1 MKVVVFGLGYVGFTA
16 SCCISSQGHRVVGI
30 DVATAKVRAI
40 ADGNAPIVEPGVSD
54 LLRDAHA
61 KGLIAAD
68 TQIGNHLD
76 DADMAIVCVGTP
88 SGPDGSHNMSYIA
101 DVSRQIAHAVKSRT
115 GAPLTVTYRSTIRPG
130 SIEELILPIFGATL
144 GDAVAA
150 KVEIVYNP
158 EFLREGM
165 AVKDYFNPPKIVI
178 GTRDGQPNA
187 AMNALNDGITAPVFV
202 TGYRE
207 AEFTKFADNT
217 WHAVKVAYANEL
229 GRVCLALGISAAK
242 VHEIFVSDTKL
253 NVSPYYLRPGGAFGG
268 SCLPKDVR
276 ALQYIAQDVGE
287 NLPLVENLIRS
298 NEAHKHKLYAHA
310 TKGLTPG
317 AKVLLAG
324 LAFKAHTDD
333 LRESPNIDLARRLLG
348 AGFDLKIYD
357 PAVDAS
363 KLVGANLGYAYS
375 HLPVIER
382 LLIGKDTA
390 EKGPF
395 DRVIATNATFRDLT
409 LPAGTSVVDIGSLP

>member
-30 DVATAKVRAI
+30 DVNAGKVKAI
-40 ADGNAPIVEPGVSD
+40 ADGHAPIVEPGVGE
-54 LLRDAHA
+54 LLRDAHKA
-61 KGLIAAD
+61 GLIAAD
-68 TQIGNHLD
+68 TQIGGHLA

-88 SGPDGSHNMSYIA
+88 SGADGSHNMSYIA
-101 DVSRQIAHAVKSRT
+101 DVTRQIAHAVKDRA
-115 GAPLTVTYRSTIRPG
+115 GAPLTVAYRSTIRPG
-130 SIEELILPIFGATL
+130 SIEDLILPIFGATL
-144 GDAVAA
+144 GDAIGEKA
-150 KVEIVYNP
+150 EIVYNP
-158 EFLREGM
+158 EFLREGS
-165 AVKDYFNPPKIVI
+165 AVKDFFSPPKIVI
-178 GTRDGQPNA
+178 GTCDGQPNA
-187 AMNALNDGITAPVFV
+187 AMEALNRGIAAPVFV

-298 NEAHKHKLYAHA
+298 NEAHKHRLYTHA
-310 TKGLTPG
+310 TKGLRPG
-317 AKVLLAG
+317 ARVLLAG

-333 LRESPNIDLARRLLG
+333 LRESPNIDLARRLLT
-348 AGFDLKIYD
+348 AGFDLSIYD

-375 HLPVIER
+375 HLPIIER
-382 LLIGKDTA
+382 LLVSREVA

-395 DRVIATNATFRDLT
+395 DRVIAANATFRDLT
-409 LPAGTSVVDIGSLP
+409 LPKGTNVMDIGALP

>member
-1 MKVVVFGLGYVGFTA
+1 
-16 SCCISSQGHRVVGI
+16 
-30 DVATAKVRAI
+30 
-40 ADGNAPIVEPGVSD
+40 
-54 LLRDAHA
+54 
-61 KGLIAAD
+61 
-68 TQIGNHLD
+68 
-76 DADMAIVCVGTP
+76 
-88 SGPDGSHNMSYIA
+88 MSYIA
-101 DVSRQIAHAVKSRT
+101 DVSRQIAHALKPRA
-115 GAPLTVTYRSTIRPG
+115 GRPLTVTYRSTIRPG
-130 SIEELILPIFGATL
+130 SIEDLILPIFAATL
-144 GDAVAA
+144 GDDVGA
-150 KVEIVYNP
+150 KAEIVYNP
-158 EFLREGM
+158 EFLREGS
-165 AVKDYFNPPKIVI
+165 AVKDFFNPPKIVI
-178 GTRDGQPNA
+178 GTKDARPSA
-187 AMNALNDGITAPVFV
+187 AMDALNQGITAPVFV

-298 NEAHKHKLYAHA
+298 NEAHKHRLFAHA
-310 TKGLTPG
+310 TRGLPSG
-317 AKVLLAG
+317 ARVLLAG

-333 LRESPNIDLARRLLG
+333 LRESPNIDLARRLLA
-348 AGFDLKIYD
+348 AGYDLKIYD

-375 HLPVIER
+375 HLPIIER
-382 LLIGKDTA
+382 LLIDRAAA

-395 DRVIATNATFRDLT
+395 DRVIAANATIRDLT
-409 LPAGTSVVDIGSLP
+409 LPAGTDLVDIGSLP

>member
-30 DVATAKVRAI
+30 DVSAAKVKSI
-40 ADGNAPIVEPGVSD
+40 TEGNAPIVEPGVGD

-68 TQIGNHLD
+68 TQIGTHLD
-76 DADMAIVCVGTP
+76 DADIAIVCVGTP
-88 SGPDGSHNMSYIA
+88 SGADGSHNMSYIA
-101 DVSRQIAHAVKSRT
+101 DVSRQIAHALKGRK
-115 GAPLTVTYRSTIRPG
+115 GKPLTVTYRSTIRPG
-130 SIEELILPIFGATL
+130 SIEDLILPIFGATL
-144 GDAVAA
+144 GDDVAA
-150 KVEIVYNP
+150 RAEIVYNP
-158 EFLREGM
+158 EFLREGS
-165 AVKDYFNPPKIVI
+165 AVKDFFAPPKIVI
-178 GTRDGQPNA
+178 GTGDGQPSA
-187 AMNALNDGITAPVFV
+187 AMTALNDGITAPVFV

-298 NEAHKHKLYAHA
+298 NEAHKHKLYQHA
-310 TKGLTPG
+310 TKGLKSG
-317 AKVLLAG
+317 AKVLMAG

-375 HLPVIER
+375 HLPIIER
-382 LLIGKDTA
+382 LLVTRDVA

-409 LPAGTSVVDIGSLP
+409 LPKGTAVVDIGSLP